1 MDVNRRLLGYQ
12 KGRVMLTTHKTSSC
26 ERGFTLIELLIT
38 VAVFAVLTMLALPS
52 FNQWIANT
60 KIRSTTESVLA
71 GFQLARAEAVRLNRG
86 VRVTLNADTSWTVA
100 EVLSG
105 TVIQTRPATEGTGN
119 TTMTVTPGT
128 ATTVDFNGLGRV
140 TNLTPITQI
149 DLDSTVIPAA
159 ETKELRITINT
170 GGTARACDPSHPSS
184 DPRGC

>member
-1 MDVNRRLLGYQ
+1 
-12 KGRVMLTTHKTSSC
+12 MLIASKTSSR
-26 ERGFTLIELLIT
+26 EQGFTLIELLIT
-38 VAVFAVLTMLALPS
+38 VAVFAVLIMLALPS

-86 VRVTLNADTSWTVA
+86 VRMTLNADTSWTVA

-105 TVIQTRPATEGTGN
+105 NVIQTRPANEGTDSN

-149 DLDSTVIPAA
+149 DLDSTSIPAA

-170 GGTARACDPSHPSS
+170 GGTARACDPSHPAS

>member
-1 MDVNRRLLGYQ
+1 
-12 KGRVMLTTHKTSSC
+12 MLIASKISS
-26 ERGFTLIELLIT
+26 RKQGFTLVELLIS
-38 VAVFAVLTMLALPS
+38 VAVVGVLTLLALPS

-86 VRVTLNADTSWTVA
+86 VRMTLNADTSWTVA

-105 TVIQTRPATEGTGN
+105 TVIQTRPANEGTDSN

-149 DLDSTVIPAA
+149 DLDSTAIPAA
-159 ETKELRITINT
+159 STKELRITINT
-170 GGTARACDPSHPSS
+170 GGTARACDPSHPAS

>member
-1 MDVNRRLLGYQ
+1 
-12 KGRVMLTTHKTSSC
+12 MLIASKTSSR
-26 ERGFTLIELLIT
+26 EQGFTLVELLIS
-38 VAVFAVLTMLALPS
+38 VAVVGVLTLLALPS

-86 VRVTLNADTSWTVA
+86 VRMTLNADTSWTVA

-105 TVIQTRPATEGTGN
+105 TVIQTRPANEGTDSN
-119 TTMTVTPGT
+119 TTMTITPGT

-140 TNLTPITQI
+140 TNLTPITQV
-149 DLDSTVIPAA
+149 DLDSTAIPAA
-159 ETKELRITINT
+159 STKELRITINT
-170 GGTARACDPSHPSS
+170 GGTARACDPSHPAS